1 MTTRANGQ
9 NTGVVY
15 SGDSVYDWD
24 VSTTLQ
30 KIRFPPI
37 SEADEDGLLMVGGE
51 LSVEWLLAGYR
62 QGIFPWPMD
71 EADEFP
77 LPWWCPD
84 PRAIIELDRFH
95 VSRRLAETIR
105 SGTYI
110 VTRDEAFADVIEGCA
125 QPRGD
130 GDMTWITPQL
140 KRAFIELYELGHA
153 HSVECWRAGELAG
166 GVYGLAIGGFFSAES
181 MFFRRRDASKVAL
194 AHLVEHLRQHGFE
207 LLDVQMWTE
216 HTGRMGATEIPRDD
230 FLRSLERATALSVR
244 F

>member
-1 MTTRANGQ
+1 MDVA
-9 NTGVVY
+9 Y

-24 VSTTLQ
+24 VSTTLRE
-30 KIRFPPI
+30 IRFPPI
-37 SEADEDGLLMVGGE
+37 READEDGLLMVGGE
-51 LSVEWLLAGYR
+51 LSAPCLLSAYR

-71 EADEFP
+71 DSDEFP

-84 PRAIIELDRFH
+84 PRAIIELDGFH

-105 SGTYI
+105 SGKYT
-110 VTRDEAFADVIEGCA
+110 VTHDEAFADVIDGCA

-130 GDMTWITPQL
+130 GDVTWITPQL
-140 KRAFIELYELGHA
+140 RRAFIELHELGHA
-153 HSVECWRAGELAG
+153 HSVECWHAGELAG
-166 GVYGLAIGGFFSAES
+166 GVYGLAIGGFFAAES

-194 AHLVEHLRQHGFE
+194 AHLVEHLRRQGFE

-216 HTGRMGATEIPRDD
+216 HTGRMGATEIARED
-230 FLRSLERATALSVR
+230 FLRRLERATTLTIQ